1 VKVVKFYPPMLSL
14 WEICKMGIWWVD
26 DFKGGHFNMSIMRVA
41 QLHKQGMYYGG
52 LVEPQN

>member
-1 VKVVKFYPPMLSL
+1 
-14 WEICKMGIWWVD
+14 MGIWWVD
-26 DFKGGHFNMSIMRVA
+26 DFKGGHFNISIMRVA